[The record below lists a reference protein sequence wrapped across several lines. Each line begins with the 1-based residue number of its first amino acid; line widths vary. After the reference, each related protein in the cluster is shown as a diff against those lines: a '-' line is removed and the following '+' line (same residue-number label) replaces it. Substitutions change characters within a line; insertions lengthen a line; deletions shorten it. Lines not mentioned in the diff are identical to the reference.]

1 MTGCKQVCLN
11 YYFLNLLV
19 PAQPWCESGP
29 MLGSNLLA
37 KTALSLRLLPASKRE
52 TAGQLGS
59 YFWQVSIQKGKSRNR
74 LPVGSHSNHLGEKYY
89 KTYALLV
96 VLKLVFVI

>member
-59 YFWQVSIQKGKSRNR
+59 YFWRVSIKRVNQATVD
-74 LPVGSHSNHLGEKYY
+74 LLGAKCS

-96 VLKLVFVI
+96 ILQLVFVVQILQ